1 MGFRNGILNTLTHH
15 NRDGLKTVEALI
27 KKHAPRKGDI
37 IKEGEENPN
46 QDNYISFVAEKLGVN
61 SNDEINLNDPK
72 VMEEYAKAVS
82 TFEGFQNINN
92 EEVIKGLQL
101 AFEQRGIPLK

>member
-1 MGFRNGILNTLTHH
+1 
-15 NRDGLKTVEALI
+15 
-27 KKHAPRKGDI
+27 
-37 IKEGEENPN
+37 
-46 QDNYISFVAEKLGVN
+46 
-61 SNDEINLNDPK
+61 
-72 VMEEYAKAVS
+72 MEEYAKAVS